1 MLVLSCST
9 ADSGVVTGIEP
20 GIVTGIDAGVIML
33 NS

>member
-9 ADSGVVTGIEP
+9 VDSGVVTGIEP
-20 GIVTGIDAGVIML
+20 GIVTGIDAGIVML